1 MLNEPNRYSIERV
14 SIFRIECN
22 LATRSK
28 IHEFINDDP
37 RYRHAGSGPKVRNL
51 RVVRDR
57 FSLTLHVFG
66 TKAVRELTDLLLEL
80 DSVKVD
86 P

>member
-1 MLNEPNRYSIERV
+1 MSPT
-14 SIFRIECN
+14 
-22 LATRSK
+22 ATRLSEYQLSGLSAVARLDLK

-37 RYRHAGSGPKVRNL
+37 RYRYEGGSPKVSNL

-57 FSLTLHVFG
+57 FNLTLHVFG
-66 TKAVRELTDLLLEL
+66 TKAVRELIDLLLECE
-80 DSVKVD
+80 SVKVD